1 MVVVAVAR
9 EVFLLWQ
16 AALEMLLLSRAHVF
30 VGKFSSG
37 LFRAA
42 YAIAAARAGALPPY
56 ISLDASW
63 CSDYAVRAGVNERF
77 PFRTARAGA
86 ELEQIPMPD
95 ELPADGVAR
104 ETGHRPRLLDPFA
117 NVFPC

>member
-1 MVVVAVAR
+1 MARFCGESVAFWAQSAAR
-9 EVFLLWQ
+9 E
-16 AALEMLLLSRAHVF
+16 
-30 VGKFSSG
+30 G
-37 LFRAA
+37 LVTADA
-42 YAIAAARAGALPPY
+42 DGTPLPFGEFNVLY
-56 ISLDASW
+56 NDGQMRIVKTQQGYW
-63 CSDYAVRAGVNERF
+63 GVNERF

-104 ETGHRPRLLDPFA
+104 ETTGHRPRLLDPFA